1 MNFILRTLIIG
12 ISSYYIPSILPWWI
26 IIIIPFI
33 LGSLFE
39 DNYLSHFLSG
49 FIGTGVAWIFIILS
63 IDFNTQ
69 SILSEKIIEILKV
82 DSVNYLIILI
92 SVVGGIVSGLSQITG
107 YSFRRIFVNEKDE
120 RDFRFN

>member
-69 SILSEKIIEILKV
+69 SILSGKIIEILKV

-92 SVVGGIVSGLSQITG
+92 SVVGGIVSGLSLITG
-107 YSFRRIFVNEKDE
+107 YSFRRIFVNEKDKE
-120 RDFRFN
+120 ILV

>member
-1 MNFILRTLIIG
+1 MNFILRILIVG
-12 ISSYYIPSILPWWI
+12 ISSYYIPSILPWWT

-33 LGSLFE
+33 LGCLFD

-69 SILSEKIIEILKV
+69 SILSEKIIKILEV
-82 DSVNYLIILI
+82 DSVNYIIILI
-92 SVVGGIVSGLSQITG
+92 SVVGGIVSGLGMITG
-107 YSFRRIFVNEKDE
+107 YTLRRIFINEKDN
-120 RDFRFN
+120 RDFKFN

>member
-33 LGSLFE
+33 LGSLIE

-92 SVVGGIVSGLSQITG
+92 SVVGGIVSGLSLITG
-107 YSFRRIFVNEKDE
+107 YSFRRIFVNEKDK

>member
-1 MNFILRTLIIG
+1 MNFILRILIVG

-26 IIIIPFI
+26 IIIIPFV
-33 LGSLFE
+33 LGCLFD

-69 SILSEKIIEILKV
+69 SILSEKIIKILEV

-92 SVVGGIVSGLSQITG
+92 SVVGGIVSGLGMIVG
-107 YSFRRIFVNEKDE
+107 YSFRRIFIKEKDK
-120 RDFRFN
+120 RDFKFN

>member
-12 ISSYYIPSILPWWI
+12 ISSYYIPSILPWWT

-33 LGSLFE
+33 LGSLFD

-69 SILSEKIIEILKV
+69 SILSEKIIKVLEV

-92 SVVGGIVSGLSQITG
+92 SVVGGIVSGLGTLSLIH
-107 YSFRRIFVNEKDE
+107 I
-120 RDFRFN
+120 